1 MSKSCQTECLLKTC
15 CDKQWSP
22 DGLMTL
28 VMEINNS
35 GSIDCHQWSG
45 RPDIVV
51 TRNNKY
57 WLSLISCTDFH
68 VDCLEFLS
76 TLFSVRKHLI
86 WTFFQTSLV
95 DNYVIKCL
103 FSTVNPTVIT
113 TRLLTSFTL
122 LLAKNIWRVKILFS
136 CTLSQHFLRYSVWS
150 FHSNW
155 VIFLGTLCCFD
166 WNW

>member
-57 WLSLISCTDFH
+57 WL
-68 VDCLEFLS
+68 
-76 TLFSVRKHLI
+76 
-86 WTFFQTSLV
+86 
-95 DNYVIKCL
+95 
-103 FSTVNPTVIT
+103 
-113 TRLLTSFTL
+113 
-122 LLAKNIWRVKILFS
+122 
-136 CTLSQHFLRYSVWS
+136 
-150 FHSNW
+150 
-155 VIFLGTLCCFD
+155 
-166 WNW
+166 